1 MLTFVDL
8 CFTCSF
14 HVVIH
19 VEKIVMPPSVCLL
32 TNVRRKCTSAVNVG
46 DRRKRLY
53 VKTGK
58 RSRPS
63 YCAMM
68 CVPKKLR
75 KNNRYNF
82 REISRESSIKV
93 STMERCPCI
102 IHRFFAAVKIENLW
116 KTFDISNIFAQNI
129 NNGTRQNHLAD
140 LCFRSKIRKMVY
152 PFIPRFA
159 I

>member
-8 CFTCSF
+8 CFTCSY

-19 VEKIVMPPSVCLL
+19 VEKIVMPASVCLL
-32 TNVRRKCTSAVNVG
+32 TNARRKCTSAVNVG

-58 RSRPS
+58 QSRPS

-68 CVPKKLR
+68 CVPKKPR
-75 KNNRYNF
+75 KNNRYSF
-82 REISRESSIKV
+82 SEISRESSIKV

-102 IHRFFAAVKIENLW
+102 IHRFFAAVKIENFFGKHLIFLIFLL
-116 KTFDISNIFAQNI
+116 KTLIMVHVRTTSPIYVFDQ
-129 NNGTRQNHLAD
+129 
-140 LCFRSKIRKMVY
+140 K
-152 PFIPRFA
+152 
-159 I
+159 